1 LESSFVLIATC
12 RRLWV
17 GIGIALLSG
26 VPTMA
31 FDLQGHRGARGLVP
45 ENTLAGFSRAIEL
58 GVTTLETDLAV
69 TRDGVLVLSH
79 DTTLNPHIVRGPD
92 GKWLR
97 TRGPAIWT
105 MTLDQLRRYDVG
117 RIDPSSGYALQWRDQ
132 TPVDGARIPTLAEL
146 FELSKASGKSPRFNI
161 ETKISPYRPGETPD
175 AESFARLVVEA
186 VRSAGLADRTTVQ
199 SFDWRTLVAVRR
211 MAPEVE
217 TSCLTSRSPL
227 MKWLAGLDPAQHGGS
242 LPRLAKAAGCGTWSP
257 NYEDVARKTVEEAH
271 GLGLKVLPWTVNSK
285 SDIARM
291 IDLKVD
297 GLITDFPDR
306 ALEVMALK
314 GLKPG

>member
-1 LESSFVLIATC
+1 
-12 RRLWV
+12 
-17 GIGIALLSG
+17 
-26 VPTMA
+26 
-31 FDLQGHRGARGLVP
+31 
-45 ENTLAGFSRAIEL
+45 
-58 GVTTLETDLAV
+58 
-69 TRDGVLVLSH
+69 
-79 DTTLNPHIVRGPD
+79 
-92 GKWLR
+92 
-97 TRGPAIWT
+97 
-105 MTLDQLRRYDVG
+105 
-117 RIDPSSGYALQWRDQ
+117 
-132 TPVDGARIPTLAEL
+132 
-146 FELSKASGKSPRFNI
+146 
-161 ETKISPYRPGETPD
+161 
-175 AESFARLVVEA
+175 
-186 VRSAGLADRTTVQ
+186 
-199 SFDWRTLVAVRR
+199 
-211 MAPEVE
+211 
-217 TSCLTSRSPL
+217 